1 MITKDEYIL
10 TRRLFQGE
18 IKVEDW
24 VDELE
29 SILRSLEDMVE
40 DTTENEC
47 GICDDDKYLADG
59 DDWKPCPNCTPTEDK
74 R

>member
-18 IKVEDW
+18 IKAEDW

-40 DTTENEC
+40 DTTEDEC
-47 GICDDDKYLADG
+47 ICSVCGQSFDESVTML
-59 DDWKPCPNCTPTEDK
+59 CPYCHRVD
-74 R
+74 

>member
-40 DTTENEC
+40 DTTEDE
-47 GICDDDKYLADG
+47 
-59 DDWKPCPNCTPTEDK
+59 PQSSV
-74 R
+74 